1 MTIDTRPREKTQA
14 ELMQHANE
22 MRQQRNRKI
31 RYLMGRRSQAQDS
44 VGEHTDKLAQ
54 AVRDLADTEATL
66 ATLIESGEKKVYGNT
81 LITLNPNG
89 GVHFEP
95 VDQVGL
101 V

>member
-1 MTIDTRPREKTQA
+1 MTIDTRPREKTQS

-22 MRQQRNRKI
+22 MRQDRNRKI
-31 RYLMGRRSQAQDS
+31 RYHMGRRSQAQD
-44 VGEHTDKLAQ
+44 GIAEHTLKLAENM
-54 AVRDLADTEATL
+54 RELTEADATL

-81 LITLNPNG
+81 LITLHPNG